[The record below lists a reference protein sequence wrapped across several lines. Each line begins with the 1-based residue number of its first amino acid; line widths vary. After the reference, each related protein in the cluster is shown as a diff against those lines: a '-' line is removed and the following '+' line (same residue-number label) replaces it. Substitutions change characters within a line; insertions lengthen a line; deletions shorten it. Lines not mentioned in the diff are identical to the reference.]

1 MSQKHP
7 LLTIAIPTY
16 NRGHVLPKTVLFFI
30 QNILENNLQD
40 KVTLLVSDNASPD
53 NTSEELAKIKL
64 TYPSLITCHR
74 QSENV
79 GYANNVLWLLENCQ
93 TPYIWTVGDDDIY
106 NPRALP
112 TIIKNLETENLDVL
126 FLNCE
131 YPCGSKYKLGIKETQ
146 EYMATLEEIIPIPND
161 QVTYMSCNVAKTDLL
176 KNAPYSSPTWILFD
190 KIIHFQP
197 NCKAKFLPQPFIRYA
212 SADVKN
218 NWKQNPECM
227 AKFVLEFLNLLL
239 TEKENSLVK
248 GYWKKSSESFLLLFV
263 NSFKLTG
270 IYNKNYKKIFR
281 YKFYIIF
288 LITLSIALLFYIC
301 YLKGFVL

>member
-30 QNILENNLQD
+30 QNILENNLQE

-53 NTSEELAKIKL
+53 NTGEELAKIKQ

-106 NPRALP
+106 KPEALP

-131 YPCGSKYKLGIKETQ
+131 YPHGSKYKLGKKETQ
-146 EYMATLEEIIPIPND
+146 EYTASLEEIIHIPND

-176 KNAPYSSPTWILFD
+176 KNAPYSSPSWILFD
-190 KIIHFQP
+190 KIIHFP
-197 NCKAKFLPQPFIRYA
+197 PTSKAKFLPQPFIRYA
-212 SADVKN
+212 SAGTES
-218 NWKQNPECM
+218 NWKDNP
-227 AKFVLEFLNLLL
+227 AKAASFSLEFLNLLVS
-239 TEKENSLVK
+239 ERENPLVK
-248 GYWKKSSESFLLLFV
+248 RFLKKSAEEFSFLLINSLKLMNIQNRYQQKYLKYLLYTRILAVVAILLF
-263 NSFKLTG
+263 
-270 IYNKNYKKIFR
+270 
-281 YKFYIIF
+281 
-288 LITLSIALLFYIC
+288 IALCF
-301 YLKGFVL
+301 K